1 MSGLDAELL
10 TRLEV
15 YYDSVPR
22 GSATAEDIGPFT
34 LFVAT
39 SGQPFYAR
47 PRLGADVGVTGA
59 AVQQV
64 LGRQRELAVP
74 LAIEW
79 VAENAPTLEPVVAD
93 AGLEIEH
100 CPLLVLRGEP
110 QGGPGS
116 ARMLGPD
123 DVADLAPVQ
132 AAIGVAFRVG
142 GTAVGP
148 QGLADRAAILKAE
161 TVDDALRTDLV
172 AGQLR
177 VAAAYAALADGP
189 VGGGRHNP
197 VGNTSEITGVGVL
210 PAYRGQGLGAAL
222 SYVLA
227 RDALDRGA
235 TTVFCSAESDDV
247 ARIYARVGFRRV
259 ATACMATG

>member
-1 MSGLDAELL
+1 MHDDLL
-10 TRLEV
+10 ARLEA

-22 GSATAEDIGPFT
+22 ASATAEEIGPFT
-34 LFVAT
+34 LFVAR

-47 PRLGADVGVTGA
+47 PRLGSVGEATGE

-79 VAENAPTLEPVVAD
+79 VAENAPTLERAA
-93 AGLEIEH
+93 AGAGMAIEH

-110 QGGPGS
+110 QGGPGT
-116 ARMLGPD
+116 ARMLGPN
-123 DVADLAPVQ
+123 DVADLAQVQ

-142 GTAVGP
+142 GTTVGRE
-148 QGLADRAAILKAE
+148 GLADRAAVLGAE
-161 TVDDALRTDLV
+161 PVPASLLADLV
-172 AGQLR
+172 EGRLR
-177 VAAAYAALADGP
+177 VAAAYATTADGP

-197 VGNTSEITGVGVL
+197 VGDTSEITGVGVL

-222 SYVLA
+222 SFVLA

-235 TTVFCSAESDDV
+235 TTVFCSAEDDDV
-247 ARIYARVGFRRV
+247 ARVYARVGFQRV
-259 ATACMATG
+259 AIACIATG